1 MGKVSIL
8 GEEQE
13 QKHGGKKRWCVG
25 VCVCVCVCVSE

>member
-25 VCVCVCVCVSE
+25 VGVCV